1 MVKAAVGFIHAGEA
15 SREAVLAAL
24 ERRGYRDEVPHLVDA
39 SLVDAGA
46 AEFPI
51 DERRYAAILG
61 RAREMALRANRIV
74 LSCSVY
80 NGVASFLRDDLQ
92 IPVDRSD
99 AAGARS
105 LLRTQGPVG
114 ILVSYP
120 PTRPLVVD
128 YVDEVLAG
136 AEQSREVRAS
146 VAPDAP
152 PFATAPEVYRD
163 ALVGALGPLRGCG
176 VLFLAQYSMSA
187 HLPALRAA
195 WGDRPLISA
204 VDATVDELFPV

>member
-1 MVKAAVGFIHAGEA
+1 MKAAVGFIHAGEA
-15 SREAVLAAL
+15 SREAVLTAL
-24 ERRGYRDEVPHLVDA
+24 ERRGYRGEVPHLVDGT
-39 SLVDAGA
+39 LVDASA
-46 AEFPI
+46 SEFPI
-51 DERRYAAILG
+51 DEQRYAAILK
-61 RAREMALRANRIV
+61 RAGEMASRAERIV

-80 NGVASFLRDDLQ
+80 NGVAPWLRDDLG

-99 AAGARS
+99 AAGARR
-105 LLRTQGPVG
+105 LIETEGAVG

-128 YVDEVLAG
+128 YVGEVLAG

-152 PFATAPEVYRD
+152 PFETAPEVYRA
-163 ALVGALGPLRGCG
+163 ALVGALEPLRGCG
-176 VLFLAQYSMSA
+176 VLFLAQYSMNA
-187 HLPALRAA
+187 HLDALRAA
-195 WGDRPLISA
+195 WGNRPLISA